1 MKNLHNYTIKI
12 LQYIENYFMLINIS
26 NQLNLNLD
34 NLVRSAKYNELR
46 MLQKIV
52 VLVFFTV
59 MYFDQQTGV
68 S

>member
-52 VLVFFTV
+52 V
-59 MYFDQQTGV
+59 
-68 S
+68 